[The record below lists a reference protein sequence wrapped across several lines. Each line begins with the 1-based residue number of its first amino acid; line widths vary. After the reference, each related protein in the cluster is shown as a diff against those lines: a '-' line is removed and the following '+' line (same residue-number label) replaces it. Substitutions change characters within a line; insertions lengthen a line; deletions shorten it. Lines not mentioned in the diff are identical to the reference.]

1 MVSSTKNLTLWTNF
15 ILYVIALLFSVFS
28 LIVQRMLCTSLCFL
42 PNTQTGFQTLDYEVV
57 VIIRKVMKHHR
68 NFLLCFI
75 SQNENAMRTPLIFLC
90 VMVEILDLKGVLL
103 FIRVFINSCLHMWQI
118 FCSLFSFPFFFFNFS
133 LIFLCQ
139 RFLFSHSRLF
149 LLFALVGF
157 HKTYL

>member
-42 PNTQTGFQTLDYEVV
+42 LNTQTSFQFLDYEVV

-75 SQNENAMRTPLIFLC
+75 SQNANAMRSPLIFLC
-90 VMVEILDLKGVLL
+90 VMAEILDLKGVFL
-103 FIRVFINSCLHMWQI
+103 FIRVFWVNLSILLCVWHIIYHISC
-118 FCSLFSFPFFFFNFS
+118 C
-133 LIFLCQ
+133 LCI
-139 RFLFSHSRLF
+139 H
-149 LLFALVGF
+149 F
-157 HKTYL
+157 HVL